1 MAKRKRTKG
10 QTTVFKT
17 LHRKHRATRS
27 SLKTRNYLWCNGRV
41 TSSCSTSGIRP
52 VTLVTNPV
60 YSNLVVHLKLFLMQT
75 HTHTHFYWRIQM
87 TRTVILFLN
96 TLYMSLYYFYISDAY
111 LVIVLFLDIISCP
124 LTLFIIKCH
133 HRSDEKPIPKWV
145 RGLTSCFKVMLC
157 KGQKT
162 CCKTRKVRVDTVAD
176 AKHHFDDTDAEFNW
190 TDVSK
195 IWDMFFL
202 RFYLVVV
209 TFVTVCVIAALL
221 YGFYS

>member
-17 LHRKHRATRS
+17 LYRKHRATRS
-27 SLKTRNYLWCNGRV
+27 SPETRDDLRCYGRV
-41 TSSCSTSGIRP
+41 ISSCSTSGIRP
-52 VTLVTNPV
+52 VTLVANPV
-60 YSNLVVHLKLFLMQT
+60 YSNLVVDLKLFLMQ
-75 HTHTHFYWRIQM
+75 THTHFYWRIQM

-145 RGLTSCFKVMLC
+145 KGLTSCFKVMLC
-157 KGQKT
+157 KG
-162 CCKTRKVRVDTVAD
+162 
-176 AKHHFDDTDAEFNW
+176 
-190 TDVSK
+190 
-195 IWDMFFL
+195 
-202 RFYLVVV
+202 
-209 TFVTVCVIAALL
+209 
-221 YGFYS
+221 